1 MICILLTMTVYHF
14 ILIPYALKVN
24 PYQSLGVTDVI
35 FHYVI
40 PFLTLFDWILFD
52 EKKSFSWYDPIL
64 WTVLPYLYIIFV
76 FIQSRFDIVDRI
88 SANMNRYIYAF
99 LDIGLLGSVKV
110 LFNIFLLTVAFVIV
124 GYCLVILDCIKLNI
138 SNDKKKI

>member
-1 MICILLTMTVYHF
+1 
-14 ILIPYALKVN
+14 
-24 PYQSLGVTDVI
+24 
-35 FHYVI
+35 
-40 PFLTLFDWILFD
+40 
-52 EKKSFSWYDPIL
+52 
-64 WTVLPYLYIIFV
+64 
-76 FIQSRFDIVDRI
+76 
-88 SANMNRYIYAF
+88 MNRYIYAF